1 MARGKYVDWLT
12 DDGLLRITGW
22 ARDGLTNEQI
32 AHNIGITTPTLWD
45 WCNKYPKISNALKEG
60 KAPVDLEVENALLKS
75 ALGFKEKVRKP
86 IKRRIEKQVA
96 GKGKIV
102 EEVIDY
108 VEEEVYVPPQTVAQV
123 FWLKNR
129 RPDRWRDKPVEKP
142 TEGTSPI
149 DQITEQIFKLQK
161 EQAEAQDADTDADS

>member
-32 AHNIGITTPTLWD
+32 AHNMGITTPTLWD

-75 ALGFKEKVRKP
+75 ALGFTQTVRKP

-102 EEVIDY
+102 EEVVDY
-108 VEEEVYVPPQTVAQV
+108 VDEEVYVPPQTAAQV

-129 RPDRWRDKPVEKP
+129 RPDKWRDKPALQEDAESLARLDAILKTLKDEAFAE
-142 TEGTSPI
+142 TE
-149 DQITEQIFKLQK
+149 
-161 EQAEAQDADTDADS
+161 